1 VIAQGTYNE
10 LLKSHLAALTTM
22 NSDAEANTIE
32 EVEDQIHADENE
44 KEARAISNEM
54 KAREEVDHIKNTAIA
69 FLYVFAKTSSF
80 SCRS

>member
-1 VIAQGTYNE
+1 MAQGTYNE

-54 KAREEVDHIKNTAIA
+54 KAREEVDQIKNTTLA
-69 FLYVFAKTSSF
+69 FLYVFVRTSF
-80 SCRS
+80 FFYRS